1 MLTSYKTKSEE
12 KNRLINEDKTKNTK
26 GVEKMDEELVSKAK
40 KARERAYAPYSKFKV
55 GAAVRTSDGQ
65 IFTGFNIENSSYSVT
80 ICAERVAL
88 IRALTE
94 GKRNISRIAVIAD
107 TEKPCPPCGVCR
119 QFISEFASDIEVI
132 MANLKGDTEIMNL
145 DMLLPLQFT
154 AKDLRNKT

>member
-1 MLTSYKTKSEE
+1 VGKKLKILREP
-12 KNRLINEDKTKNTK
+12 
-26 GVEKMDEELVSKAK
+26 EKMDEELVRKAR
-40 KARERAYAPYSKFKV
+40 KAREQAYAPYSKFKV

-65 IFTGFNIENSSYSVT
+65 IFTGFNIENSSYSAT

-88 IRALTE
+88 IRALIE

-119 QFISEFASDIEVI
+119 QFIAEFASDIEVI

-145 DMLLPLQFT
+145 GTLLPLQFT
-154 AKDLRNKT
+154 AKDLENKT